1 MKTYRSSQEGVWTT
15 PAHYPITEADIA
27 LFNSED
33 PADDAAK
40 EALKEAVVEFYATD
54 PSEEISVEVVEKLN
68 TIYNSHKP
76 EVGEDETYELIG
88 ATITLRGEE
97 VSGLINCRPVI
108 LKEDGTK
115 QLKDQIQIRF

>member
-15 PAHYPITEADIA
+15 PAHYPITEAETA

-33 PADDAAK
+33 SADDAAK
-40 EALKEAVVEFYATD
+40 ETLKETIAAFYATN
-54 PSEEISVEVVEKLN
+54 PSEEIPTEVVEQLN
-68 TIYNSHKP
+68 SIYNSHKP
-76 EVGEDETYELIG
+76 EVAEGETYELIS

-115 QLKDQIQIRF
+115 ELKTQIQVRF